1 MRRTALNL
9 FFGGWAALGVVFL
22 VVTLQPGGF
31 AWDYLTNEH
40 VGVFR
45 LLPVLLLLI
54 GTFIFVCPIPIY
66 FARQRPGL
74 RVRLAKLAVGLWIG
88 IAAIIILWVGYV
100 FWPESIFM
108 QDTDCRTP
116 EECAVPPR
124 AYMVWFGITS
134 LSGLTLLS
142 PALIYLFYGRRL
154 RVKWRISVSG

>member
-1 MRRTALNL
+1 MRRTALDL
-9 FFGGWAALGVVFL
+9 FFGGWAALGIVF
-22 VVTLQPGGF
+22 VAFTLQPESF
-31 AWDYLTNEH
+31 AWDYVTNEH

-66 FARQRPGL
+66 FARHRPGL
-74 RVRLAKLAVGLWIG
+74 RIKLTKLAVGLWIG

-100 FWPESIFM
+100 FWPESVFM

-116 EECAVPPR
+116 KECAVPPK
-124 AYMVWFGITS
+124 AYVVWFGITL

-154 RVKWRISVSG
+154 MEKLRNSISG

>member
-1 MRRTALNL
+1 M
-9 FFGGWAALGVVFL
+9 G
-22 VVTLQPGGF
+22 
-31 AWDYLTNEH
+31 
-40 VGVFR
+40 
-45 LLPVLLLLI
+45 LPHQRACRCISSVACVLLLLI

-134 LSGLTLLS
+134 LSGSHPVEPGTHLS
-142 PALIYLFYGRRL
+142 FLWTPD
-154 RVKWRISVSG
+154 